1 MGCPECK
8 SEDTMTRT
16 VSVKTIKTLSARFWQ
31 AVEQEEK
38 TDTVI
43 RCLDCGH
50 EWEGE
55 E

>member
-8 SEDTMTRT
+8 SEDTMTTSAVRT
-16 VSVKTIKTLSARFWQ
+16 SVPLICPTWLLGKK
-31 AVEQEEK
+31 VEL
-38 TDTVI
+38 TVTHK
-43 RCLDCGH
+43 CLDCGC